1 MQARNENTHLKNNIK
16 NIYYFIWLHW
26 SLARRILI
34 FIWRHVGSPS
44 LTSD

>member
-26 SLARRILI
+26 VPGTQD
-34 FIWRHVGSPS
+34 F
-44 LTSD
+44 